1 MPCHTINE
9 APMFSTAV
17 ILAGGASRRM
27 GFDKQTLSF
36 DGRPLIERTVEL
48 FRELFDDIVIVT
60 DRPQLYRDK
69 KVRVVS
75 DVFPG
80 CGPMAGIHAGL
91 LQAKSLFVYVIGCDM
106 PYPEPNYINLM
117 KRKLESAAA
126 NSVAGCMMRRDTGC
140 LEPLNAFYNV
150 ALTDAMARS
159 LENGERSLQSFCRNR
174 PFIWVKEDE
183 ARAISSELR
192 MFYNIN
198 DFVDVIDVRGGAVPS
213 KSLRSEYV
221 QPISMARVTEAAGAV
236 NGEDYVVREGCLSLI
251 VNGVP
256 MTELHALPD
265 RWHDLAIG
273 WLYTQGLIEGASEVS
288 SFHVELIEGRA
299 DAFDAHVELNGP
311 ILFVQKEPF
320 YFPLPRKDKLDR
332 EWHSP
337 LSPLDVVGDI
347 MSLLDEKT
355 SLFRETGGTH
365 SMILFDLESR
375 EMTDVCE
382 DTSRHAC
389 LDKLIGRAL
398 LERRDL
404 SREGLAMSCRVTTTI
419 MRKIICANIPIVM
432 SRSATTAS
440 AVQLACEAGIT
451 LICFARG
458 RRYNLMT

>member
-1 MPCHTINE
+1 MPCHTVNE

-159 LENGERSLQSFCRNR
+159 LENGERSLQSFCRDR

-183 ARAISSELR
+183 ARAILITEFLQ
-192 MFYNIN
+192 ITCP
-198 DFVDVIDVRGGAVPS
+198 DF
-213 KSLRSEYV
+213 
-221 QPISMARVTEAAGAV
+221 
-236 NGEDYVVREGCLSLI
+236 
-251 VNGVP
+251 
-256 MTELHALPD
+256 
-265 RWHDLAIG
+265 
-273 WLYTQGLIEGASEVS
+273 
-288 SFHVELIEGRA
+288 
-299 DAFDAHVELNGP
+299 
-311 ILFVQKEPF
+311 
-320 YFPLPRKDKLDR
+320 
-332 EWHSP
+332 
-337 LSPLDVVGDI
+337 
-347 MSLLDEKT
+347 
-355 SLFRETGGTH
+355 
-365 SMILFDLESR
+365 
-375 EMTDVCE
+375 
-382 DTSRHAC
+382 
-389 LDKLIGRAL
+389 
-398 LERRDL
+398 
-404 SREGLAMSCRVTTTI
+404 
-419 MRKIICANIPIVM
+419 
-432 SRSATTAS
+432 
-440 AVQLACEAGIT
+440 LACQTVHRMVADQKIQQ
-451 LICFARG
+451 FAANLSKL
-458 RRYNLMT
+458 RRVRPYDHTVFRQPRT

>member
-221 QPISMARVTEAAGAV
+221 QPISMARVTEAGAV

-311 ILFVQKEPF
+311 ILLVQKEPF

-432 SRSATTAS
+432 SRSATTVS